1 MNQKAEPSFSNLYRL
16 CIGLFLAYLTI
27 GIPLPVLSLFVH
39 NDLGLSNFYVGLAI
53 GIQFVA
59 TLLTRGYA
67 GKLADTEGG
76 RKTTMRGM
84 LYCGIAGL
92 FYLASCSLDVHVAL
106 KFILLLVGRI
116 CLGYGESQLL
126 TGNLSW
132 SLGLYGPKNSGKV
145 MSWVGM
151 AIFGSL
157 AIGSPIGLA
166 IHNHLG
172 FQALCIVVAL
182 IPVFGYLFDRVVP
195 DTEIHAGKKLP
206 LREVFRFIMMPGVVL
221 ALQGVGFAVI
231 STFISLFFHVNQWD
245 NAGLALTC
253 FGGAFILVRIFGAH
267 YMDKLGAIRITQIS
281 LAIEALG
288 LALIYLATD
297 PLIAFLGAAIS
308 GCGCSLIF
316 PALGSTIVKQ
326 VPPQVRGTA
335 MGGYA
340 AFQDVSYAMTSP
352 LTGLLANHLGYDAV
366 FATGGVCA
374 VLGLLVLSK
383 VSSAVVAN

>member
-1 MNQKAEPSFSNLYRL
+1 MDQKAELSFSHLYRL
-16 CIGLFLAYLTI
+16 CLGLFLAYLTV
-27 GIPLPVLSLFVH
+27 GIPLPVISLFVH

-76 RKTTMRGM
+76 RKTTIHGM
-84 LYCGIAGL
+84 FYCGIAGL
-92 FYLASCSLDVHVAL
+92 FYLASSSLDMHVAL

-145 MSWVGM
+145 MAWVGM

-166 IHNHLG
+166 IQSHFGLKT
-172 FQALCIVVAL
+172 LCIVVTL
-182 IPVFGYLFDRVVP
+182 IPILAYLLERQIP
-195 DTEIHAGKKLP
+195 DAEIHAGQKLP
-206 LREVFRFIMMPGVVL
+206 LRNVFQFIMMPGVVL

-231 STFISLFFHVNQWD
+231 STFISLYFHENQWE

-267 YMDKLGAIRITQIS
+267 YLDKLGAIRTTQIS
-281 LAIEALG
+281 LLIEALG
-288 LALIYLATD
+288 LGIIYLATD
-297 PLIAFLGAAIS
+297 PLLAFLGAAIS

-352 LTGLLANHLGYDAV
+352 LTGLLANHFGYSAV

-383 VSSAVVAN
+383 MSVAIAH